1 MNGNLRSSLLRP
13 RWALLLA
20 PVLLLAAPACWAESI
35 TSEVRVASILVNG
48 LVRIA
53 AIAAGTYVVW
63 LGHNTL
69 VRGVKGEFNF
79 EGPHWRLKGS
89 TPGLLFVLL
98 GCLVIGWALA
108 TRHYGEETVAPEV
121 EASAGNVPGS
131 SVSPPMPPIPPVPT
145 IPAPEAGPVQGKPP
159 GGES

>member
-1 MNGNLRSSLLRP
+1 MFHPGRIPGLAS
-13 RWALLLA
+13 ALG
-20 PVLLLAAPACWAESI
+20 VLLLAAPACWAESI

-108 TRHYGEETVAPEV
+108 TRHYGEETLAPAAETGAGAVA
-121 EASAGNVPGS
+121 GS
-131 SVSPPMPPIPPVPT
+131 SISPPVPPVPSVPPVPQV
-145 IPAPEAGPVQGKPP
+145 PAPDTRPAQGKP